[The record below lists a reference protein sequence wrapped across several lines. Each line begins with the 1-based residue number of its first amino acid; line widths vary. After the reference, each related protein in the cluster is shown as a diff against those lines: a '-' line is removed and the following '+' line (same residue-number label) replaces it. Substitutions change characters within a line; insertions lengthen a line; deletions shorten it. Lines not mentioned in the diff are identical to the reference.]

1 MLYEFQH
8 GETGRLVDLWYEPRD
23 VPRIGDVVHVDG
35 AEYVRIPS
43 IPNRA
48 MVRRD
53 MAHVS
58 RQLDDVWRG
67 EGPDP
72 APHRDE
78 KGRVVFHSNKEIRE
92 FEAKTGHVHNE
103 L

>member
-1 MLYEFQH
+1 MLYEFVNDA
-8 GETGRLVDLWYEPRD
+8 TGDTVDLWFNPND
-23 VPRIGDVVHVDG
+23 VPRIGETTQWEG
-35 AEYVRIPS
+35 AELRRVPTM
-43 IPNRA
+43 NRA

-58 RQLDDVWRG
+58 HQLDDVWRG
-67 EGPDP
+67 PGPDP

-92 FEAKTGHVHNE
+92 FEAKTGHTHNE